1 MEEQALS
8 LHSRCDVRYSVDDES
23 DIAPEEFFTFYEK
36 YRKDNPFAQ
45 PDLRR
50 INPYTGKLIK
60 TQADYAEY
68 LREHAYHI
76 LCDKKAQELL
86 TIQKDAAEQ
95 KLAEQKALA
104 SHLLAVQKTANNK
117 KLIQTRARY
126 RKIIAVLILL
136 LVAAVVSALF
146 LSGRYSQGVSDGERS
161 GYDSGYS
168 EGYASGKNIGYQAGY
183 SEGYSTGEQD
193 GYDTGYNIGY
203 YANKWKTDTGT
214 KSGSSSGTGTPR
226 ADPIADT
233 YIGNKNSHKFHLPTC
248 SWLPDEKNQVILE
261 SRDDAIA
268 KGYVPCQRCNP

>member
-8 LHSRCDVRYSVDDES
+8 LHSRYDVRYSVDDES
-23 DIAPEEFFTFYEK
+23 DIAPEVFFTFYEK

-60 TQADYAEY
+60 TQADYEEY

-76 LCDKKAQELL
+76 LYDKKAQELL

-104 SHLLAVQKTANNK
+104 SHLLAVQNTANNK
-117 KLIQTRARY
+117 KLIQTRAHY

-168 EGYASGKNIGYQAGY
+168 EGYASGERSGYQAGY
-183 SEGYSTGEQD
+183 SD
-193 GYDTGYNIGY
+193 GFK
-203 YANKWKTDTGT
+203 ANVAQPGSSGNSGGST
-214 KSGSSSGTGTPR
+214 KSYPSGTGAPR
-226 ADPIADT
+226 AEPIADT

-248 SWLPDEKNQVILE
+248 SWLPDTKNQVTFD
-261 SRDDAIA
+261 SREEAISA
-268 KGYVPCQRCNP
+268 GYVPCQRCNP